1 MMVPPPLLP
10 VVIVVGTG
18 DRCANQACRHGG
30 SGETPAPIDRASRL
44 VRLFE
49 HPSSSPMQHLRKS
62 ILHCGGHKKFAR
74 SRFPHTRD
82 QLVVVGEKALWR

>member
-10 VVIVVGTG
+10 VLIVVGTG

-30 SGETPAPIDRASRL
+30 SGEARAPIDRASRL

-49 HPSSSPMQHLRKS
+49 HPSSFADAIFAEIASALR
-62 ILHCGGHKKFAR
+62 R
-74 SRFPHTRD
+74 P
-82 QLVVVGEKALWR
+82 